1 MAFLS
6 YSGTSLSTM
15 GIFVG
20 VVGEGVGDK
29 TNEKN
34 TRWWFQI
41 FFVFSLVGDLCSIG

>member
-6 YSGTSLSTM
+6 YSGTSLLTM

-41 FFVFSLVGDLCSIG
+41 LFSPLVGEDFQFE